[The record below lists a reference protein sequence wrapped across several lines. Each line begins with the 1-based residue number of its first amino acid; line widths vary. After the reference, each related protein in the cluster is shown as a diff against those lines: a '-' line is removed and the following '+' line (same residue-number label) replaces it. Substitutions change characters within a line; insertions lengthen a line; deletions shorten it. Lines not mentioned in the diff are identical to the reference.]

1 MLVPSAQ
8 AAPAHPLTPVM
19 RRALHTL
26 SPIDWLGSREAAAHG
41 QTLSALADR
50 GLARCAWTHRPHR
63 RLVARLTPAGV
74 LASHG
79 PQGVSRSR
87 DGLMLEALALDAL
100 EFGGPRGLTLM
111 ELAELCEATGG
122 RPAISWSS
130 TEPCPGWGG
139 ACASPAAGTSRRRV
153 CDRRRHEA
161 PADSAGRVAAGGRER
176 AGTTAA
182 RARGAPP
189 SESSSRRGSFT
200 RARTVHSPRIGRP
213 RRLPARRRLR
223 RGRRRPTSGQ
233 GHPGRRQDA
242 TRARVRQAGRAAVL
256 TGRRRRWPRPSCRAA
271 SRPT

>member
-1 MLVPSAQ
+1 
-8 AAPAHPLTPVM
+8 M

-122 RPAISWSS
+122 RPANLV
-130 TEPCPGWGG
+130 ELNG
-139 ACASPAAGTSRRRV
+139 AVSRLGRRV
-153 CDRRRHEA
+153 
-161 PADSAGRVAAGGRER
+161 RVAGGRYF
-176 AGTTAA
+176 ATTSVRSAA
-182 RARGAPP
+182 
-189 SESSSRRGSFT
+189 T
-200 RARTVHSPRIGRP
+200 
-213 RRLPARRRLR
+213 
-223 RGRRRPTSGQ
+223 
-233 GHPGRRQDA
+233 
-242 TRARVRQAGRAAVL
+242 
-256 TGRRRRWPRPSCRAA
+256 
-271 SRPT
+271 